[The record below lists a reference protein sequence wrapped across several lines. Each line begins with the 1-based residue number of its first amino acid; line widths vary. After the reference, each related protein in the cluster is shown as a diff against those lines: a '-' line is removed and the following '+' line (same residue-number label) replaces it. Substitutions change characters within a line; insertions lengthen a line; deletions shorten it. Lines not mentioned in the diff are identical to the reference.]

1 MAEVRQLKPRDRS
14 LGELLGDLSDELSRL
29 VRLEIQLAR
38 TEISEKL
45 NAAGKAAAYYVVAGV
60 AGAIFLWA
68 LSLTAIYALDLVL
81 SAWLS
86 ALIVGVVWGVIGL
99 IFFFVARGAY
109 NRATPPVPEQTIET
123 LKEDATWARRQR
135 TSDGR

>member
-1 MAEVRQLKPRDRS
+1 MTPPS
-14 LGELLGDLSDELSRL
+14 
-29 VRLEIQLAR
+29 
-38 TEISEKL
+38 
-45 NAAGKAAAYYVVAGV
+45 KATTYSVVAGV

-123 LKEDATWARRQR
+123 LKEDATWARRQT